1 MEENV
6 NVLPNGLAGQAPKGR
21 FRISKR
27 AVLLYFGV
35 IAIVLLYMG
44 YTATRLEVSPNVQCG
59 AYNVS
64 QVAHAEVTYAW
75 AFTHPGANV
84 SAYVSHVCN
93 RLQQSY
99 KLQLPS

>member
-1 MEENV
+1 MEKNV

-21 FRISKR
+21 RISKR

-44 YTATRLEVSPNVQCG
+44 YTATRLGVSPNVQCG

-75 AFTHPGANV
+75 AFVHPEANV
-84 SAYVSHVCN
+84 SAYVSQVCTE
-93 RLQQSY
+93 LQQSY
-99 KLQLPS
+99 KLPLPG

>member
-21 FRISKR
+21 FISKR

-75 AFTHPGANV
+75 AFTRPGANV
-84 SAYVSHVCN
+84 SAYVSHVCAG
-93 RLQQSY
+93 LQQSY
-99 KLQLPS
+99 RIQLPG

>member
-21 FRISKR
+21 RISKR
-27 AVLLYFGV
+27 A
-35 IAIVLLYMG
+35 VLLYMG
-44 YTATRLEVSPNVQCG
+44 YTATRLGVSPNVQCG

-75 AFTHPGANV
+75 AFVHPEANV
-84 SAYVSHVCN
+84 SAYVSQVCTE
-93 RLQQSY
+93 LQQSY
-99 KLQLPS
+99 KLPLPG